1 MDSPGGIS
9 SILSED
15 SEGETPIV
23 RSHRAPTSKTRKR
36 PRPVLSDSG
45 ESDSGATPGGS
56 APGES
61 DSGATP
67 GGSAA
72 REQDTVT
79 GADVM
84 EELKSNS
91 ELLKYLVKC
100 VKKQEKR
107 IKAVEN
113 EVKRTTPAAGSTTPG
128 STPTRKR
135 EVPDEV
141 RVSYVTVD
149 MKWLA

>member
-1 MDSPGGIS
+1 
-9 SILSED
+9 
-15 SEGETPIV
+15 
-23 RSHRAPTSKTRKR
+23 
-36 PRPVLSDSG
+36 
-45 ESDSGATPGGS
+45 
-56 APGES
+56 
-61 DSGATP
+61 
-67 GGSAA
+67 
-72 REQDTVT
+72 
-79 GADVM
+79 M

-107 IKAVEN
+107 IKAVET
-113 EVKRTTPAAGSTTPG
+113 EVPAAGSTTPG
-128 STPTRKR
+128 STPSRKR